1 MELLQEILGL
11 YAQRADWFAG
21 LLMAHIGLALTAIAM
36 SGTIGL
42 LTGVWIAEHPR
53 IAPPVMGVCNVL
65 YTIPA
70 ISLLGILIPFS
81 GIGNK
86 TAVIALTIYG
96 IMPMVRNTYVGLT
109 TLDPDIL
116 EAARGMGSTG
126 TQALFRVKLPMAAGV
141 ILAGVRNTVVMT
153 ISVAGIASF
162 VGAGGLGVAIYR
174 GITIYDP
181 AMTAAGSILI
191 ALLAIVCDLA
201 LGALERYFKREEAEL
216 MKILNRLPAAV
227 LAILMLVTLAG
238 CGGGAAAPSGET
250 GSGAPVRIATKPMT
264 EQYILGEMLGLLIE
278 QAGYDVE
285 ITKGVGGGTSNIQP
299 AMESGEFDLY
309 PEYTSSGWVLV
320 LDHQAE
326 GVDDAEMFTR
336 LQQEYEEKFDMTW
349 VGKYGFNNTFTVAV
363 RGDVAEQYGLE
374 TTSDLAGAAGEL
386 TFGGN
391 PDYLEREDGF
401 PTLCKTYGLDFR
413 NVVDIDI
420 GLKYQA
426 LASGDID
433 VTNAF
438 TTDAQLANPDTD
450 LVTLE
455 DDKHLQVNYFCSTV
469 VRRDA
474 LEKFPGLEEVLMQMD
489 GILSDGEMAALNY
502 QVEVEG
508 RDERDAARDF
518 LLQKGML
525 EA

>member
-1 MELLQEILGL
+1 
-11 YAQRADWFAG
+11 
-21 LLMAHIGLALTAIAM
+21 
-36 SGTIGL
+36 
-42 LTGVWIAEHPR
+42 
-53 IAPPVMGVCNVL
+53 
-65 YTIPA
+65 
-70 ISLLGILIPFS
+70 
-81 GIGNK
+81 
-86 TAVIALTIYG
+86 
-96 IMPMVRNTYVGLT
+96 
-109 TLDPDIL
+109 
-116 EAARGMGSTG
+116 
-126 TQALFRVKLPMAAGV
+126 
-141 ILAGVRNTVVMT
+141 
-153 ISVAGIASF
+153 
-162 VGAGGLGVAIYR
+162 
-174 GITIYDP
+174 
-181 AMTAAGSILI
+181 
-191 ALLAIVCDLA
+191 
-201 LGALERYFKREEAEL
+201 
-216 MKILNRLPAAV
+216 
-227 LAILMLVTLAG
+227 
-238 CGGGAAAPSGET
+238 
-250 GSGAPVRIATKPMT
+250 MT
-264 EQYILGEMLGLLIE
+264 EQYILGEMLGLLI
-278 QAGYDVE
+278 
-285 ITKGVGGGTSNIQP
+285 SRP
-299 AMESGEFDLY
+299 AMTWRSLRAWAAA
-309 PEYTSSGWVLV
+309 PATSSPPWRAESSTSIRSIPPAVWVLV

-336 LQQEYEEKFDMTW
+336 LQQEYEEKFHMTW

-426 LASGDID
+426 LAGGDID

-508 RDERDAARDF
+508 RNERDAARDF
-518 LLQKGML
+518 LLQKGLL